1 MPRGGIVIAQEI
13 FGVNGH
19 IRAVCDGFATE
30 GYVVIA
36 PALFDRSERDVDMG
50 YTEPDIARGRELK
63 GRSSLEPAL
72 LDLAAA
78 RDVAKAAGKVAVMGY
93 CWGGYLAW
101 MASARLDGLACAV
114 AYYGGGMTDA
124 IDVKPRCPVMAHFG
138 ERDAGIP
145 VAGVRKLEAA
155 HPDVQVFLYA
165 AGHGFNC
172 SERAS
177 YDAAAAAQARE
188 RTLGF
193 LRRHVG

>member
-1 MPRGGIVIAQEI
+1 
-13 FGVNGH
+13 
-19 IRAVCDGFATE
+19 
-30 GYVVIA
+30 
-36 PALFDRSERDVDMG
+36 
-50 YTEPDIARGRELK
+50 
-63 GRSSLEPAL
+63 
-72 LDLAAA
+72 
-78 RDVAKAAGKVAVMGY
+78 
-93 CWGGYLAW
+93 
-101 MASARLDGLACAV
+101 
-114 AYYGGGMTDA
+114 MT
-124 IDVKPRCPVMAHFG
+124 HFG